1 VSRNYPLFWHP
12 HNLFLNYGVAMGI
25 PGIIAIVF
33 LFFTLLRKF
42 WELSRADDRIV
53 AMAGICG
60 VLLVIGVV
68 GRNLS
73 NDFFQRDLALLFWS
87 IAGMLLG
94 YANHASSAPNAV
106 PAIR

>member
-1 VSRNYPLFWHP
+1 MSEFWHP
-12 HNLFLNYGVAMGI
+12 HNLFLNYGIAMGI
-25 PGIIAIVF
+25 PGMIAMVL
-33 LFFTLLRKF
+33 LFSALLRKF

-68 GRNLS
+68 ARNLT

-94 YANHASSAPNAV
+94 YAQHAKNAPGAA
-106 PAIR
+106 PADR